1 MKVIAGIL
9 LVALMLAG
17 CSSSQAVR
25 QLSVAEKQA
34 FDSLSVRLD
43 ENRQYMETALT
54 ALSALG
60 ASYTESATELEQALS
75 KAKLL
80 ESMQSTLA
88 NASDEF
94 VETQRAVILYHLY
107 EMDLAEQKM
116 LESRVAERETACAE
130 VLDAYNRLNNLM
142 AGATDNLEIVIRYM
156 NQPKKARIKELTANF
171 LGEVV
176 AFRQD
181 LAGQD
186 NPLLNK
192 LADDVARY
200 ETRVNVSRARAEAA
214 LNLINAVKGN

>member
-1 MKVIAGIL
+1 MKTIAGVMLIAFL
-9 LVALMLAG
+9 LVG

-43 ENRQYMETALT
+43 NNRQFMEK
-54 ALSALG
+54 ALG
-60 ASYTESATELEQALS
+60 ALSELGAAYTESASELEQALS

-88 NASDEF
+88 NTSDEF

-116 LESRVAERETACAE
+116 LESRVAEREAACAE
-130 VLDAYNRLNNLM
+130 VQDAYDQLNDLL
-142 AGATDNLEIVIRYM
+142 AGATDNLEVIIRYM

-171 LGEVV
+171 LGEVN
-176 AFRQD
+176 AFRMQ
-181 LAGQD
+181 LAGEE

-192 LADDVARY
+192 LANDVARY
-200 ETRVNVSRARAEAA
+200 EARVNVSRARAEAA